1 MCVAYCAFPSAPTSS
16 TIVIPFS
23 APTATK

>member
-1 MCVAYCAFPSAPTSS
+1 LRDSS

-23 APTATK
+23 FLTRFMSSSSSA